1 MDLDMPRRRPWSEQ
15 RVKAIVQHKYGRP
28 EDVLALE
35 EVPLPKVKNDQV
47 LVRVRAASLH
57 PDVWHMSTGR
67 PYVLRIMG
75 AGFFRPRNPI
85 PGTDIAGVVEQVG
98 KNVIRFKRG
107 DEVFGESLRGHQWH
121 NGGAFAEYA
130 AAPAQSLLLK
140 PTNLT
145 FEEAA
150 AVPTTG
156 FIALKGI
163 RDEGQVKPGQ
173 NVLVNGAGGGV
184 GTLVVQLAKTFG
196 AKVTAVDSNAK
207 QDLLLSIGADHVLDY
222 MKDDFTKRDERYDL
236 IVDVPGNHPV
246 SAIRRALTPRG
257 TYVLVGHDQFGK
269 TAGRWFGSMGRF
281 VRMLL
286 MGPFVK
292 QKLGPL
298 PATNTKDHLAVLKDL
313 IEAEKIKPMLDRTYP
328 LEKIRD
334 AMQYLQSGDVKGKI
348 VLTM

>member
-1 MDLDMPRRRPWSEQ
+1 M
-15 RVKAIVQHKYGRP
+15 KAIVQRKYGRP
-28 EDVLALE
+28 QEVLALE
-35 EVPLPKVKNDQV
+35 EVPVPKIKNDQV

-85 PGTDIAGVVEQVG
+85 PGTDIAGIVEEVG
-98 KNVIRFKRG
+98 KNVTHFKRG

-130 AAPAQSLLLK
+130 AAPASSLMLK

-150 AVPTTG
+150 SVPTTG

-163 RDEGQVKPGQ
+163 RDEGQVKAGQ
-173 NVLVNGAGGGV
+173 NILVNGAGGGV
-184 GTLVVQLAKTFG
+184 GSLVVQLAKVFG
-196 AKVTAVDSNAK
+196 AHVTAVDSTGK
-207 QDLLLSIGADHVLDY
+207 QELLRSLGADHVLDY
-222 MKDDFTKRDERYDL
+222 MKTDFTNRDERYDL

-246 SAIRRALTPRG
+246 SSIRRVLTPKG

-298 PATNTKDHLAVLKDL
+298 PTTNTKDHLAVLKSL
-313 IEAEKIKPMLDRTYP
+313 IEADKIRPIVDRTYP
-328 LEKIRD
+328 LEKVGD
-334 AMQYLQSGDVKGKI
+334 AMQYLQSGAVKGKI
-348 VLTM
+348 VLTL